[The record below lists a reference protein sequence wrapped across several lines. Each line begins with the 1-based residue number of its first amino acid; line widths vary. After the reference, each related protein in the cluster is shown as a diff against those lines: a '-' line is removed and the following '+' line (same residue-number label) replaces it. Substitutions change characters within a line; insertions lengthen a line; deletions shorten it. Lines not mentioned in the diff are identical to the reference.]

1 MSQSRHVRV
10 KSLFLEACDLPAA
23 EQQAFL
29 QQACEGDDELR
40 AELES
45 LLDHHRVI
53 TSISDS
59 QGSTSSLVTRPA
71 TVEPDAETR
80 IVALLSGDAARQ
92 LTPGEVLGGRYRFI
106 GEIGRGGMGAVLR
119 AHDLVLGQPVALKLL
134 VDSSPA
140 RLAQLIN
147 ETRLALRV
155 THTNVCR
162 VYDVGE
168 VDGEP
173 FISMEWVD
181 GEDLHSLLKRIG
193 RLPGDKVL
201 EIARQLCAGL
211 TAAHA
216 KGVLHRDLKPSN
228 VLIDSNGQIKI
239 SDFGIAVTSDQAI
252 AELTPCGT
260 PAYMAPELLA
270 GGEASVQSDLYALG
284 ALLYELATGN
294 LPFADW
300 RNRVSDGDSAEVA
313 PELPSALVSDLDPS
327 LEWMI
332 LSCLEADPARRPATA
347 LAVAAALPGA
357 DPLRLALD
365 AGITPSP
372 EQIADTGSEPRLSPL
387 AKICCLAG
395 CLLLLVAVVLLADH
409 ANGFAKTDL
418 EMAPAALAYR
428 AGEILDRLGYQVTA
442 ADRACGFLQDL
453 HAAELGLTERSVLF
467 WYRQHDQQMLPVD
480 ITGFLYGDASVG
492 PHDPPLIEEG
502 QVRILLDSAGR
513 LVMFEVIPE
522 RWREQQESA
531 ATTDWSQ
538 ILELAGLD
546 LTMLAE
552 TEPQLLPP
560 VFADAVAGWEGE
572 APGSPGAAIRI
583 DAAALN
589 GRPVYF
595 DLYLSGELEP
605 GPDDGPP
612 AVIQRF
618 NFLANVDDLVFVLLA
633 LVAVPLARRNLVKG
647 RGDPQGARRLATV
660 VTTVLILAT
669 TLQAHH
675 VPQLSAEITVLSA
688 ALAAALL
695 HGGLVWICYLALEP
709 YVRRLWPHSL
719 IAWSRLLGGRW
730 RDPLVHQSLL
740 LGALFGS
747 LWTVMSMLD
756 EIAPALLDNSLPP
769 FPVDSVQLATAMSFR
784 ATLSNLLSLVAEST
798 YEGLF
803 SLLLLVVLRVALRH
817 PWPAVT
823 LYLLVTGTVAT
834 LYASHMGTA
843 WLTIGLGV
851 AFTGAYALIRFG
863 LLTLIAGLLVNAVL
877 LSFPVTTDLNAWYAG
892 AGLFA
897 MAVVATLAAVGFW
910 RTMAGQTL
918 IPEP

>member
-1 MSQSRHVRV
+1 MSQSRHARI
-10 KSLFLEACDLPAA
+10 KSLFLEACDLAEA
-23 EQQAFL
+23 EQQVYL
-29 QQACEGDDELR
+29 EQACDGDNELR
-40 AELES
+40 TELES
-45 LLDHHRVI
+45 LLAHHRDL
-53 TSISDS
+53 TSGSDS
-59 QGSTSSLVTRPA
+59 RQPTGSPVTRPA
-71 TVEPDAETR
+71 SVAPDAKTR
-80 IVALLSGDAARQ
+80 IAALLSGDTARQ
-92 LTPGEVLGGRYRFI
+92 LTPGQVIGGRYRII

-119 AHDLVLGQPVALKLL
+119 AHDLVIDQPVALKLL
-134 VDSSPA
+134 VDSSPT

-181 GEDLHSLLKRIG
+181 GEDLHSLLRRIG
-193 RLPGDKVL
+193 RLSGEKVL

-211 TAAHA
+211 AAAHA
-216 KGVLHRDLKPSN
+216 RGVLHRDLKPSN
-228 VLIDSNGQIKI
+228 VLIDSSGQVKI
-239 SDFGIAVTSDQAI
+239 SDFGIAVTSDQAF
-252 AELTPCGT
+252 AEVTPCGT

-270 GGEASVQSDLYALG
+270 GGEASEQSDLYALG
-284 ALLYELATGN
+284 ALLYELVTGK

-300 RNRVSDGDSAEVA
+300 RKQSGDSNTGELT

-327 LEWMI
+327 LERMV
-332 LSCLEADPARRPATA
+332 LSCLERNPEHRPVSA

-372 EQIADTGSEPRLSPL
+372 EQVADTGSEPRLSPL
-387 AKICCLAG
+387 AKVFCLTG
-395 CLLLLVAVVLLADH
+395 SLLLLVAVMLLADR

-418 EMAPAALAYR
+418 EMAPAALAHR
-428 AGEILDRLGYQVTA
+428 AGEILDRLGYQATA
-442 ADRACGFLQDL
+442 ADRAYGFLQDL
-453 HAAELGLTERSVLF
+453 HAAELGLIERSVLF

-480 ITGFLYGDASVG
+480 VTGFLYGDASVS
-492 PHDPPLIEEG
+492 PDDPPLIEEG
-502 QVRILLDSAGR
+502 QVRMLLDSEGR
-513 LVMFEVIPE
+513 LVMLEVIPE
-522 RWREQQESA
+522 RWREQQEATA
-531 ATTDWSQ
+531 ATNWSE

-546 LTMLAE
+546 LTALAE

-560 VFADAVAGWEGE
+560 VFADTVAAWEGE

-583 DAAALN
+583 DAAALD

-595 DLYLSGELEP
+595 DLYLNGEIEP
-605 GPDDGPP
+605 GPDDELPE
-612 AVIQRF
+612 VIQRF
-618 NFLANVDDLVFVLLA
+618 DFLANIDDLVFVLLA
-633 LVAVPLARRNLVKG
+633 LVAVPLARRNLVTG
-647 RGDPQGARRLATV
+647 RGDPRGARRLAIV
-660 VTTVLILAT
+660 VAAVLVLAT

-675 VPQLSAEITVLSA
+675 VPELSAEITVSSA
-688 ALAAALL
+688 ALAAALF
-695 HGGLVWICYLALEP
+695 HGGLVWLCYLALEP

-719 IAWSRLLGGRW
+719 IAWRRLLDGRW

-769 FPVDSVQLATAMSFR
+769 YPVDSVQLATAMSFR
-784 ATLSNLLSLVAEST
+784 ATIANLLSLVAEST

-803 SLLLLVVLRVALRH
+803 SLLLLMVLRLVLRR

-823 LYLLVTGTVAT
+823 LYLALTGTVAT
-834 LYASHMGTA
+834 LYASHLGTA

-897 MAVVATLAAVGFW
+897 MAVVAALAAVGFW
-910 RTMAGQTL
+910 RTMAGQAL